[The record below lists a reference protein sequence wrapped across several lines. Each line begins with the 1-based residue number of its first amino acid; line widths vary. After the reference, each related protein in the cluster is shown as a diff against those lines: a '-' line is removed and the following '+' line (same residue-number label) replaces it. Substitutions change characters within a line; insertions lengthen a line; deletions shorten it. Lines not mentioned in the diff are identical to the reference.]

1 MNLPNALT
9 IFRVILTPFF
19 IYLLFSSS
27 MYSNLYALIIF
38 ILASVTDAFDGYY
51 ARKYNIETEFGNF
64 LDPLADK
71 ILVSSAFI
79 SFYLLDLIELW
90 MVVVILSRDFF
101 ITFLRIVMKKNGQ
114 SLKTSRIAKSK
125 TAVQLILIIF
135 ILIFLALEKM
145 EASMFSL
152 FGNIILEYNIVYNAT
167 FTVSIFTF
175 YTGFRYF
182 QNNYDIIKK
191 IVVNENSN

>member
-9 IFRVILTPFF
+9 IFRVILTPIF
-19 IYLLFSSS
+19 IYLLFNSS
-27 MYSNLYALIIF
+27 MYSNLSALIIF

-79 SFYLLDLIELW
+79 SFYLLDLIKLW

-101 ITFLRIVMKKNGQ
+101 ITCLRIVMKKNGQ

-135 ILIFLALEKM
+135 ILIFLAVEKM
-145 EASMFSL
+145 EASMFSM

-167 FTVSIFTF
+167 FIVSIFTF

>member
-9 IFRVILTPFF
+9 IFRVILTPLF

-27 MYSNLYALIIF
+27 TYSNFYALIIF

-79 SFYLLDLIELW
+79 SFYLLDLIKLW

-101 ITFLRIVMKKNGQ
+101 ITCLRIVMKKNGQ

-152 FGNIILEYNIVYNAT
+152 FGNIILEYNIVYKAT
-167 FTVSIFTF
+167 FIVSIFTF

>member
-101 ITFLRIVMKKNGQ
+101 ITFLRIVMKKNGH

-167 FTVSIFTF
+167 FIVSIFTF

>member
-1 MNLPNALT
+1 MNLPNVLT
-9 IFRVILTPFF
+9 IFRVILTPIF

-79 SFYLLDLIELW
+79 SFYLLDLIKLW

-101 ITFLRIVMKKNGQ
+101 ITCLRIVMKKNGQ

-135 ILIFLALEKM
+135 ILIFLAVEKM

-167 FTVSIFTF
+167 FIVSIFTF

>member
-9 IFRVILTPFF
+9 IFRVILTPIF
-19 IYLLFSSS
+19 IYLLFNSS
-27 MYSNLYALIIF
+27 MYSNLSALIIF

-79 SFYLLDLIELW
+79 SFYLLDLIKLW

-101 ITFLRIVMKKNGQ
+101 ITCLRIVMKKNGQ

-152 FGNIILEYNIVYNAT
+152 LGNIILEYNIVYKAT
-167 FTVSIFTF
+167 FIVSIFTF

>member
-114 SLKTSRIAKSK
+114 SLKTSWIAKSK

-145 EASMFSL
+145 EASIFSL
-152 FGNIILEYNIVYNAT
+152 FGNIILEYNIVHNAT
-167 FTVSIFTF
+167 FIVSIFTF

-191 IVVNENSN
+191 IVVDENSN

>member
-9 IFRVILTPFF
+9 IFRVILSPFF

-135 ILIFLALEKM
+135 ILIFLALENM
-145 EASMFSL
+145 ETNMFPL
-152 FGNIILEYNIVYNAT
+152 FSNIILEKNIVYNAT
-167 FTVSIFTF
+167 FIVSIFTF

>member
-152 FGNIILEYNIVYNAT
+152 FGNIILEYNIVHNAT
-167 FTVSIFTF
+167 FVVSIFTF

>member
-1 MNLPNALT
+1 
-9 IFRVILTPFF
+9 
-19 IYLLFSSS
+19 
-27 MYSNLYALIIF
+27 MYSNLYALTIF

-79 SFYLLDLIELW
+79 SFYFLDLIELW

-101 ITFLRIVMKKNGQ
+101 ITCLRIVMKKNGQ

-135 ILIFLALEKM
+135 ILIFLAVEKM

-167 FTVSIFTF
+167 FIVSIFTF

>member
-9 IFRVILTPFF
+9 VFRVILTPFF

-167 FTVSIFTF
+167 FIVSIFTF

>member
-19 IYLLFSSS
+19 IYLLFTSS
-27 MYSNLYALIIF
+27 MYSNLYALILF

-101 ITFLRIVMKKNGQ
+101 ITLLRIVMKKNGQ

-135 ILIFLALEKM
+135 ILIFLSLEKM

-152 FGNIILEYNIVYNAT
+152 FSNIILEYNIVYNAT
-167 FTVSIFTF
+167 FIVSIFTF

>member
-152 FGNIILEYNIVYNAT
+152 FSNIILEYNIVYNAT
-167 FTVSIFTF
+167 FIVSIFTF